1 MNEVKFLIDQIKTT
15 FNGDSWHGPSL
26 MRNLKGVTKEEALK
40 RPLGERHTIW
50 ELVDHMTFWL
60 KEVNKT
66 LKGEAMTTPSSVK
79 DWPPMGKTEEQWEK
93 SVKDLE
99 FAVNTLVEQLDQ
111 WNNEMLERTVPGA
124 KYNFRQ
130 MLHGA
135 LHHNLY
141 HSGQIAILRRKVS

>member
-1 MNEVKFLIDQIKTT
+1 LNEVKFLIDQIKTT

-26 MRNLKGVTKEEALK
+26 MRTLKGVDMEEARQ

-60 KEVNKT
+60 SEVNKT
-66 LKGEAMTTPSSVK
+66 LRGEAIVSSTSVK
-79 DWPPMGKTEEQWEK
+79 DWPPMGKTEEEWEK
-93 SVKDLE
+93 SVKGLE
-99 FAVNTLVEQLDQ
+99 YEVNTLIEQLDQ
-111 WNNEMLERTVPGA
+111 WSNEMLERTVPGA
-124 KYNFRQ
+124 NYNFRQ
-130 MLHGA
+130 MLHGV